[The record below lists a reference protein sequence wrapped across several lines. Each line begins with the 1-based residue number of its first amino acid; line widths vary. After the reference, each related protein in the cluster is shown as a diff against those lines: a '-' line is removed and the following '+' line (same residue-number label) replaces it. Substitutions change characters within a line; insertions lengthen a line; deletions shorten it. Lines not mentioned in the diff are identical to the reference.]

1 MDDQT
6 RAVLSIV
13 GRFSLVVLCY
23 CAVVKKMRCG
33 DYCSLFR
40 QRLQSTLGWVS
51 GAVATLGLFYPVVC
65 GLIALVLLLA
75 IFATDLDYAKKT
87 TVVRTTSKSSQVGDA
102 RSTASG

>member
-6 RAVLSIV
+6 RSVLAIV
-13 GRFSLVVLCY
+13 CRFSLVILCY

-33 DYCSLFR
+33 YYCSLFR

-51 GAVATLGLFYPVVC
+51 GIVATLGLFYPMIC
-65 GLIALVLLLA
+65 GVIALVLLVA
-75 IFATDLDYAKKT
+75 IFAADLDYAKKT
-87 TVVRTTSKSSQVGDA
+87 PVIRTTTKSSQARDA